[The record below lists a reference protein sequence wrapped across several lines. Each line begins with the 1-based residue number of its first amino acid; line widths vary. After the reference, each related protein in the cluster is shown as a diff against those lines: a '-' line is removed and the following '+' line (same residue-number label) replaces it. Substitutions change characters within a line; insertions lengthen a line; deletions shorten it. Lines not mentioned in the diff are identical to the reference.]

1 MPKIKIQDRTGAE
14 VDFEVG
20 MDLYRRAADNKR
32 SPRLEARYMASEQ
45 QVAWDPSKGD
55 LLDQMFVSSGLFD
68 SKFGGNSPTIGD
80 LSKAQLADG
89 FRRPDGSDTSLGAR
103 LLFPQVIMETLQG
116 DLLDKDGSDILN
128 VWNGMVANTQNV
140 KGQRADQ
147 PIINADN
154 KPQPRSGR
162 ITQLAEP
169 ERMISITTGQKAYY
183 IPTNSI
189 GLMIS
194 DEARS
199 ATTVDIVRI
208 VMANQARED
217 RIARINEQLKSMVL
231 GDADLGM
238 SALPTEHAY
247 DYDSTLATNGGIS
260 KKAYL
265 KWLQHK
271 ANKANLTRCLTDIDT
286 ALTLDEALLVSNKSV
301 DPAKIQA
308 PFAGVKLSLP
318 DPTFTLVENTLFGAN
333 LIVGLDPRY
342 AINRFVNVDA
352 AYDAIEN
359 YVMRKATAFR
369 VDYGEMSTRLFD
381 GAWSV
386 LSLAKA

>member
-1 MPKIKIQDRTGAE
+1 MIKIKLQDRTGAE
-14 VDFEVG
+14 ADFEVG
-20 MDLYRRAADNKR
+20 MDLYKRAADNKR
-32 SPRLEARYMASEQ
+32 SPRLEVRYMAAEQ
-45 QVAWDPSKGD
+45 QIAWDPSKGD
-55 LLDQMFVSSGLFD
+55 LLDQMFTASGLFD
-68 SKFGGNSPTIGD
+68 SKYGGNSMNFEE

-89 FRRPDGSDTSLGAR
+89 FRRPDGSDTTLGAR
-103 LLFPQVIMETLQG
+103 LLFPQIIMETLQG
-116 DLLDKDGSDILN
+116 DLLDKDGSDILA

-140 KGQRADQ
+140 NGQRVDQ

-154 KPQPRSGR
+154 KPQPRSSR
-162 ITQLAEP
+162 VAQLAEP
-169 ERMISITTGQKAYY
+169 ERMVSITTGQKSYR

-189 GLMIS
+189 GLLIS
-194 DEARS
+194 DEARA

-231 GDADLGM
+231 GDSDLGM
-238 SALPTEHAY
+238 AALPTEHAY
-247 DYDSTLATNGGIS
+247 DYDSSLATNGGIS

-265 KWLQHK
+265 KWLQHT

-286 ALTLDEALLVSNKSV
+286 ALVLDDALLVANKSV
-301 DPAKIQA
+301 DPGKIQA
-308 PFAGVKLSLP
+308 PFGQIKLSLP
-318 DPTFTLVENTLFGAN
+318 DPTFTLVDSTLFGAN

-342 AINRFVNVDA
+342 AIQRFVNVDA
-352 AYDAIEN
+352 SYDAIEN

-386 LSLAKA
+386 LSLAKQ